1 MFLAVAA
8 GLLVTSG
15 LAGYGVFM
23 VSRRSRRRWL
33 SAVFA
38 VASAFVL
45 VIASGLAYVAIGST
59 PASNERIGFDRRVVI
74 EMRLP
79 SADEQSFQPNPGPV
93 SVPSTST
100 EPPSDLGPVPTPVP
114 PPPVLS
120 LGRETVPQLRG
131 QMIGEIALLFPASV
145 TSHEDFSLGV
155 TVLSQ
160 HQIPTAV
167 RTVRLSAPRSAEV
180 RTLDTCGPDE
190 KSALSACS
198 TSDGKKFQVA
208 WDVTPTEPGEL
219 LFTIGLPADVMPH
232 YGAHEWRAQFI
243 ERRSRDRIG
252 PSTSAP
258 AFGAS
263 VISPALPAMTW
274 DGVSV
279 DLESQQIRI
288 PVFVETTLGVSRNV
302 YTALALIGTALSGLL
317 GSGWLWRF
325 LEWWRG
331 SRGQSHLKGA
341 AS

>member
-33 SAVFA
+33 AAVFA
-38 VASAFVL
+38 VATAFVL
-45 VIASGLAYVAIGST
+45 VIASGLTYVVIGST

-79 SADEQSFQPNPGPV
+79 SADEQSPF
-93 SVPSTST
+93 STSDV
-100 EPPSDLGPVPTPVP
+100 PPSSLGTVPTPAP
-114 PPPVLS
+114 PPMPS
-120 LGRETVPQLRG
+120 LRPETVPQLRG
-131 QMIGEIALLFPASV
+131 RVIGEIALLFPASV
-145 TSHEDFSLGV
+145 TPHEDFSLGV

-160 HQIPTAV
+160 HQLPTAV
-167 RTVRLSAPRSAEV
+167 RAVRLSAPRSAEV

-232 YGAHEWRAQFI
+232 YGAREWRAQFV
-243 ERRSRDRIG
+243 ERRRA
-252 PSTSAP
+252 PSSAP
-258 AFGAS
+258 GLGAS
-263 VISPALPAMTW
+263 VISPASPAMTW

-288 PVFVETTLGVSRNV
+288 PVFVASTLGVSRNV
-302 YTALALIGTALSGLL
+302 YTALALVGTALSGLL
-317 GSGWLWRF
+317 GSGWLWRL
-325 LEWWRG
+325 LEWWRV